1 MNNKRVIQKLHHTGN
16 GRRRLTKKNSN
27 NKSSLKSSWIFR
39 EGVWTLGFFFKS
51 SLPCRLFLLFHHYMF
66 KGNSFGLKHWK
77 IGFLNG
83 FVIILLKDLFCFV
96 WKSDCNVT
104 MHFSLTQI
112 NPTLTE
118 MLEISKAWQRIF
130 LFLRV

>member
-39 EGVWTLGFFFKS
+39 DGVWTLGFFVKT

-66 KGNSFGLKHWK
+66 NGNSFGLKHWK

-83 FVIILLKDLFCFV
+83 FVIILPKDLFCFV

-112 NPTLTE
+112 SPTLTE

-130 LFLRV
+130 LFLGV